1 MTFMES
7 TKTTAATNPPSPPV
21 WPPADRVRIVCT
33 PGICGSRPRIDGHRI
48 AVEDVAVW
56 HERMGMSPDEIVSSY
71 PSLTLSDVHAALAY
85 YYENREQIDA
95 DILEGE
101 RLVAALRT
109 NSAGSRVA
117 MKLRQREADA
127 SNDPVP
133 S

>member
-1 MTFMES
+1 
-7 TKTTAATNPPSPPV
+7 
-21 WPPADRVRIVCT
+21 
-33 PGICGSRPRIDGHRI
+33 
-48 AVEDVAVW
+48 
-56 HERMGMSPDEIVSSY
+56 MSPDEIVSSY